1 VYALIKASW
10 VLLTRAD
17 EKIKTSARNQLCGT
31 VCYVERGAINTEV
44 RLDLGH
50 GLTLTAVV
58 TNESYK
64 VLGLAMG
71 ARAFALIKASHII
84 IGVD

>member
-1 VYALIKASW
+1 
-10 VLLTRAD
+10 
-17 EKIKTSARNQLCGT
+17 T

-71 ARAFALIKASHII
+71 ARACALIKASHII